1 MKQVETTSF
10 PEEEIEMFEHIK
22 RRDGKIVKFD
32 PLKITAAIAK
42 AAKAT
47 GEFKLEEAR
56 ALSSKVLELAHSL
69 SLGPVPEVEGIQD
82 AVERVLIESPYHQT
96 AKAYILYR
104 EHHAQIRD
112 MLAKAN
118 VQLVENYIEKLDW
131 KVRENSNMPKNPHP
145 RRCQSG
151 RAQTFPSACK
161 YRAGLHS
168 GFLWQCPAPA

>member
-22 RRDGKIVKFD
+22 KRDGKIVKFD

-69 SLGPVPEVEGIQD
+69 SLGPVPEVEGI
-82 AVERVLIESPYHQT
+82 
-96 AKAYILYR
+96 
-104 EHHAQIRD
+104 
-112 MLAKAN
+112 
-118 VQLVENYIEKLDW
+118 
-131 KVRENSNMPKNPHP
+131 
-145 RRCQSG
+145 
-151 RAQTFPSACK
+151 
-161 YRAGLHS
+161 
-168 GFLWQCPAPA
+168 